1 MRLLKNKNSNIQK
14 NVKDLEYH
22 RILSLIT
29 SAIVIY
35 ATIVITTVFT
45 QFLSDADKMV
55 IIASV
60 SIVSLVIIRNL
71 YTTLNKKLEEIKR
84 LK

>member
-1 MRLLKNKNSNIQK
+1 MVIKNSNIQK